1 MMGVAAALM
10 LAGLAVTLPNN
21 LIAITLG
28 LAMVTG
34 GFFGAHA
41 LASAWAGSR
50 VPSARGQASSLYL
63 FFYYLGPALFG
74 ALAGR
79 LWNTVGWAGVAA
91 EIGAMNLALFV
102 IVFVSPLGRA
112 DRKS

>member
-1 MMGVAAALM
+1 M
-10 LAGLAVTLPNN
+10 LAGLAVTLPNSVW
-21 LIAITLG
+21 LITPG

-74 ALAGR
+74 ALAGK
-79 LWNTVGWAGVAA
+79 LWSRFGWTGVAI
-91 EIGAMNLALFV
+91 EIGAMNLAMFL
-102 IVFVSPLGRA
+102 IVLVSPLSKAEVRT
-112 DRKS
+112 